1 MTVRTMIDHV
11 TIRNFRSLAD
21 VTVPLGPLTV
31 LVGPNASGKSNII
44 NALQMVRGLA
54 SDDIREPYFLGR
66 YFDENGAYEQVVWGG
81 ESAREIS
88 VEVAWAT
95 LEHYGNSGYS
105 VSVGKPADTPV
116 VIAERAYLAGEDW
129 LVRKSSGMYIH
140 GGVAE
145 GSVPDMRSVAIV
157 VQHDWDVTPVFDSVR
172 RWAFYQ
178 LSPRTMKQPKPVQK
192 EYRLSEDGSNLSTV
206 IHTLFSEGAPAFRQ
220 IEEFIRSVLPNVE
233 RLLSPIAGSN
243 LTNVALKEHGVP
255 TPIGSWGLSD
265 GTLFA
270 LALATA
276 LYTPLR
282 PSLLALEAP
291 DTELHPY
298 VLEAIAELLV
308 EASRETQVLV
318 TTHSPYLLDH
328 LPVESLVVVEKKQG
342 ATTCRQVKT
351 RGQAR
356 KAIQQLGV
364 GKAWYAGH
372 LGGVP

>member
-1 MTVRTMIDHV
+1 MKAAIRAMIDHV
-11 TIRNFRSLAD
+11 TIRNFRSLVD

-44 NALQMVRGLA
+44 NALRMVHELAGGSRLDDFLAARGG
-54 SDDIREPYFLGR
+54 YG
-66 YFDENGAYEQVVWGG
+66 QVAWGG
-81 ESAREIS
+81 ESDRDIS
-88 VEVAWAT
+88 AELGWANPV
-95 LEHYGNSGYS
+95 LRKEEPAAYS
-105 VSVGKPADTPV
+105 LLIGLQANKP
-116 VIAERAYLAGEDW
+116 VIQEERALVNDVQPLSRRLGEA
-129 LVRKSSGMYIH
+129 VAYQGQRH
-140 GGVAE
+140 GGVDPQ
-145 GSVPDMRSVAIV
+145 S
-157 VQHDWDVTPVFDSVR
+157 SVR
-172 RWAFYQ
+172 AVVADTWPVAQVFQEIRNWAFYQ
-178 LSPRTMKQPKPVQK
+178 LSPRNMKQPKPVQK
-192 EYRLSEDGSNLSTV
+192 EYRLSEDGGNLSTV
-206 IHTLFSEGAPAFRQ
+206 IHTLFSEGAPAFQQ

-243 LTNVALKEHGVP
+243 LTNVALKERGVP

-270 LALATA
+270 LALSTA
-276 LYTPLR
+276 RYTPER

-308 EASRETQVLV
+308 EASRHTQVLV

-328 LPVESLVVVEKKQG
+328 LPVESLLVVEKKQG
-342 ATTCRQVKT
+342 ATTCRRVKT
-351 RGQAR
+351 RVQAR
-356 KAIQQLGV
+356 KAIQQLGA